1 MEVRETILSRRSI
14 RQYQD
19 REIPRDILD
28 EILEDGTYAP
38 SAVDLQPWYFVVIH
52 SRENMLRLAEVMGRV
67 SRQMR
72 PALQKRFARHP
83 EVVEETTRFL
93 RQLGGAP
100 VCILAFAL
108 RPDYSKTEST
118 IIQSVS
124 AALENILLAAVDKG
138 LGGCW
143 LTAPLEAGLGD
154 ELNRIFAPGKG
165 PFIAM
170 LTLGYPAVVPKAPAR
185 KEGRYTII

>member
-1 MEVRETILSRRSI
+1 MEVREAILNRRSI

-19 REIPRDILD
+19 REIPQTILE
-28 EILEDGTYAP
+28 EILEAGAYAP
-38 SAVDLQPWYFVVIH
+38 SAVDLQPWYFVVIR

-67 SRQMR
+67 SRQIR
-72 PALQKRFARHP
+72 PALQERFVRHP

-100 VCILAFAL
+100 VCILAFVL
-108 RPDYSKTEST
+108 RPDYTKTEST

-124 AALENILLAAVDKG
+124 AALENILLAAADKG

-154 ELNRIFAPGKG
+154 ELRDVFAPGKG
-165 PFIAM
+165 GFVAM
-170 LTLGYPAVVPKAPAR
+170 LTLGYPARLPKAPAR
-185 KEGRYTII
+185 KEGRYVMI